1 LEAKLDDR
9 RKRKPEIWRQ
19 NWMTE
24 ENGNLSDKKIKENR
38 EGLKKKKLEDL
49 GISTLAVH
57 AGAEPDPTTGARS
70 VPIYQTAAYVF
81 EDTEHAADLFG
92 LRKEGNIYTR
102 LMNPTTDVFEKRMAA
117 LEGGIGALATASGM
131 AAITTTLLTFTK
143 PGDEIVSGD
152 KLYGGTYE
160 LFNYTFPKFGR
171 KVKFVNSSRPEEFKK
186 AISGKTK
193 ALYVES
199 IGNPGLDVADLEK
212 LAGIAHEAGIP
223 LIVDNTVSPLILRPI
238 DHGVD
243 IVVYSATK
251 FIGGHGTSIGGV
263 IIDSGNFDWSPEKF
277 PEICEPD
284 PGYHGLQYK
293 EAFGKA
299 AFIAKARVQFM
310 RDTGA
315 CISPFNSFLFTLGL
329 ETLPLRMKK
338 HCDNALEIAKFLE
351 KHPKVSWV
359 SYPGLESH
367 SSHELAKKYLKS
379 GSGAIIGFG
388 IKGGISACKN
398 FIENLEVF
406 SHLANIGD
414 AKSLVIHPASTT
426 HEQLS
431 EEEQLACGVT
441 EDFIRLSIGI
451 EDSKDLIFDIEQALS
466 EV

>member
-1 LEAKLDDR
+1 MKDESIDR
-9 RKRKPEIWRQ
+9 IEKESR
-19 NWMTE
+19 
-24 ENGNLSDKKIKENR
+24 GNKENWTKAR
-38 EGLKKKKLEDL
+38 SESL

-57 AGAEPDPTTGARS
+57 AGAKPDPVTGARA
-70 VPIYQTAAYVF
+70 VPIYQTVAYVF
-81 EDTEHAADLFG
+81 KDTEHAADLFG
-92 LRKEGNIYTR
+92 LREEGNIYTR
-102 LMNPTTDVFEKRMAA
+102 IMNPTTDVFEKRIAA
-117 LEGGIGALATASGM
+117 LEGGIGALATSSGM
-131 AAITTTLLTFTK
+131 AAITTALLTFTK

-160 LFNYTFPKFGR
+160 LFNYTFPKLGR
-171 KVKFVNSSRPEEFKK
+171 TVKFVDANKPEDFKA
-186 AISGKTK
+186 AISEKTK

-199 IGNPGLDVADLEK
+199 IGNPGLDIPDFEK
-212 LAGIAHEAGIP
+212 LAEIAHAAGIP
-223 LIVDNTVSPLILRPI
+223 FVVDNTVSPLILRPI
-238 DHGVD
+238 EHGAD
-243 IVVYSATK
+243 IVVLSATK
-251 FIGGHGTSIGGV
+251 FVGGHGTSIGGV
-263 IIDSGNFDWSPEKF
+263 IVDSGNFDWSPEKF

-284 PGYHGLQYK
+284 PGYHGLRYK

-299 AFIAKARVQFM
+299 AFIAKARVQLM

-315 CISPFNSFLFTLGL
+315 CISPFNSFLLSLGL

-338 HCDNALEIAKFLE
+338 HCDNALEVAKYLE
-351 KHPKVSWV
+351 NHPKVSWV

-379 GSGAIIGFG
+379 GYGALIGFG
-388 IKGGISACKN
+388 VKGGISACKK
-398 FIENLEVF
+398 FIERLEIF

-431 EEEQLACGVT
+431 KEEQLACGVT

-451 EDSKDLIFDIEQALS
+451 EDEKDLIFDIEQALS

>member
-1 LEAKLDDR
+1 
-9 RKRKPEIWRQ
+9 
-19 NWMTE
+19 MTS
-24 ENGNLSDKKIKENR
+24 ENGNKNEERGLRKRALENP
-38 EGLKKKKLEDL
+38 

-57 AGAEPDPTTGARS
+57 AGAKPDPVTGARS

-81 EDTEHAADLFG
+81 NDTEHAADLFG

-102 LMNPTTDVFEKRMAA
+102 LMNPTTDVFEKRIAA
-117 LEGGIGALATASGM
+117 LDGGIGALATASGM
-131 AAITTTLLTFTK
+131 AAITTALLTFTK

-160 LFNYTFPKFGR
+160 LFNYTFPKLGR
-171 KVKFVNSSRPEEFKK
+171 TVKFVDSGSPEEFKN
-186 AISGKTK
+186 AISGNTK

-199 IGNPGLDVADLEK
+199 IGNPKLDVPDFEK
-212 LAGIAHEAGIP
+212 LAEVAHEAGIP
-223 LIVDNTVSPLILRPI
+223 LIVDNTVAPVILKPI
-238 DHGVD
+238 EHGVD

-251 FIGGHGTSIGGV
+251 YIGGHGTSIGGV
-263 IIDSGNFDWSPEKF
+263 IVDSGNFDWSPEKF
-277 PEICEPD
+277 PEICDPD
-284 PGYHGLQYK
+284 PGYHGLKYR

-338 HCDNALEIAKFLE
+338 HCDNALAVAKFLQD
-351 KHPKVSWV
+351 HPKVSWV

-367 SSHELAKKYLKS
+367 RSHELAKKYLKS
-379 GSGAIIGFG
+379 GYGAIIGFG
-388 IKGGISACKN
+388 IKGGTRESKK
-398 FIENLEVF
+398 FIESLELF

-431 EEEQLACGVT
+431 EEERRACGVT

-451 EDSKDLIFDIEQALS
+451 EDEKDLIFDLEQALA
-466 EV
+466 EI

>member
-1 LEAKLDDR
+1 
-9 RKRKPEIWRQ
+9 
-19 NWMTE
+19 MTE
-24 ENGNLSDKKIKENR
+24 KNKNLSDKETKENR
-38 EGLKKKKLEDL
+38 GILKKKKLEDL

-57 AGAEPDPTTGARS
+57 AGAKPDPATGARS

-81 EDTEHAADLFG
+81 DDTEHAADLFG

-131 AAITTTLLTFTK
+131 AAITTALLTFTK

-186 AISGKTK
+186 AITGKTK

-338 HCDNALEIAKFLE
+338 HCDNALEIAKFLG

>member
-1 LEAKLDDR
+1 M
-9 RKRKPEIWRQ
+9 RKRAL
-19 NWMTE
+19 
-24 ENGNLSDKKIKENR
+24 ENP
-38 EGLKKKKLEDL
+38 

-57 AGAEPDPTTGARS
+57 AGAKPDPATGARS

-81 EDTEHAADLFG
+81 NDTEHAADLFG

-102 LMNPTTDVFEKRMAA
+102 LMNPTTDVFEKRITA
-117 LEGGIGALATASGM
+117 LDGGIGALATASGM
-131 AAITTTLLTFTK
+131 AAITTALLTFTR

-160 LFNYTFPKFGR
+160 LFNYTFPKLGR
-171 KVKFVNSSRPEEFKK
+171 TVKFVDSGSPEEFKN
-186 AISGKTK
+186 AISENTK

-199 IGNPGLDVADLEK
+199 IGNPKLDVPDFEK
-212 LAGIAHEAGIP
+212 LAEIAHEAGIP
-223 LIVDNTVSPLILRPI
+223 LVVDNTVAPVILRPI
-238 DHGVD
+238 EHGVD

-251 FIGGHGTSIGGV
+251 YIGGHGTSIGG
-263 IIDSGNFDWSPEKF
+263 IIVDSGNFDWSPEKF
-277 PEICEPD
+277 PEICDPD
-284 PGYHGLQYK
+284 PGYHGLKYK

-338 HCDNALEIAKFLE
+338 HCDNALAVAKFLQD
-351 KHPKVSWV
+351 HPKVSWV

-367 SSHELAKKYLKS
+367 RSHELAKKYLKS
-379 GSGAIIGFG
+379 GYGAIIGFG
-388 IKGGISACKN
+388 IKGGTRESKK
-398 FIENLEVF
+398 FIESLELF

-431 EEEQLACGVT
+431 EEEKNACGVT

-451 EDSKDLIFDIEQALS
+451 EDEKDLIFDLEQALA

>member
-1 LEAKLDDR
+1 MKD
-9 RKRKPEIWRQ
+9 
-19 NWMTE
+19 
-24 ENGNLSDKKIKENR
+24 ENGNQNEKGSKENKESR
-38 EGLKKKKLEDL
+38 TEKRFGKL
-49 GISTLAVH
+49 GVSTLAVH
-57 AGAEPDPTTGARS
+57 AGAKPDPTTGARS

-81 EDTEHAADLFG
+81 KDTEEAADLFG
-92 LRKEGNIYTR
+92 LRKAGNIYTR
-102 LMNPTTDVFEKRMAA
+102 LMNPTTDVFEKRIAA

-131 AAITTTLLTFTK
+131 AAITTALLTFTK

-160 LFNYTFPKFGR
+160 LFNYTFPKLGR
-171 KVKFVNSSRPEEFKK
+171 TVKFVDSSSPEEFKN
-186 AISGKTK
+186 AISGNTK

-212 LAGIAHEAGIP
+212 LAEIAHEAGIP
-223 LIVDNTVSPLILRPI
+223 LVVDNTVSPLILRPI
-238 DHGVD
+238 EYGVD

-251 FIGGHGTSIGGV
+251 FIGGHGTSVGGV

-284 PGYHGLQYK
+284 PGYHGLKYK

-299 AFIAKARVQFM
+299 AFITKARVQFI

-315 CISPFNSFLFTLGL
+315 CISPFNSFLFILGL

-338 HCDNALEIAKFLE
+338 HCDNALEVAKFLE

-388 IKGGISACKN
+388 IKGGASECKK
-398 FIENLEVF
+398 FIEGLEVF

-431 EEEQLACGVT
+431 KEEQAACGVT

-451 EDSKDLIFDIEQALS
+451 EDEKDLISDIEQALS

>member
-1 LEAKLDDR
+1 MENKNENQNGEKGL
-9 RKRKPEIWRQ
+9 RKR
-19 NWMTE
+19 TL
-24 ENGNLSDKKIKENR
+24 EN
-38 EGLKKKKLEDL
+38 L

-57 AGAEPDPTTGARS
+57 AGAKPDPSTGARS

-81 EDTEHAADLFG
+81 KDTEEAADLFG
-92 LRKEGNIYTR
+92 LRKAGNIYTR
-102 LMNPTTDVFEKRMAA
+102 LMNPTTDVFEKRIAA

-131 AAITTTLLTFTK
+131 AAITTALLTFTK

-160 LFNYTFPKFGR
+160 LFNYTFPKLGR
-171 KVKFVNSSRPEEFKK
+171 TVKFVDSTNPEEFKN
-186 AISGKTK
+186 AISENTK

-212 LAGIAHEAGIP
+212 LAEIAHSAGIP
-223 LIVDNTVSPLILRPI
+223 LVVDNTVSPLILRPI
-238 DHGVD
+238 DHGAD
-243 IVVYSATK
+243 IVVCSATK

-277 PEICEPD
+277 PEICDPD
-284 PGYHGLQYK
+284 PGYHGLKYK

-299 AFIAKARVQFM
+299 AFIGKARVQFM

-315 CISPFNSFLFTLGL
+315 CLSPFNSFLFILGL

-338 HCDNALEIAKFLE
+338 HCDNALAVAKFLQD
-351 KHPKVSWV
+351 HPKVSWV

-367 SSHELAKKYLKS
+367 RSHELAQKYLKS
-379 GSGAIIGFG
+379 GSGAIVGFG
-388 IKGGISACKN
+388 IKGGISACKT
-398 FIENLEVF
+398 FIESLEVF

-431 EEEQLACGVT
+431 KEEQLACGVT

-451 EDSKDLIFDIEQALS
+451 EDEKDLIFDIEQALS

>member
-1 LEAKLDDR
+1 
-9 RKRKPEIWRQ
+9 
-19 NWMTE
+19 MTD
-24 ENGNLSDKKIKENR
+24 ENGNKNEKESKENKESR
-38 EGLKKKKLEDL
+38 KKKRFENL
-49 GISTLAVH
+49 GVSTLAIH
-57 AGAEPDPTTGARS
+57 AGAKPDPATGARS

-81 EDTEHAADLFG
+81 KDTEEAADLFG

-102 LMNPTTDVFEKRMAA
+102 LMNPTTDVFEKRIAA

-131 AAITTTLLTFTK
+131 AAITTALLTFTK

-160 LFNYTFPKFGR
+160 LFNYTFPKLGR
-171 KVKFVNSSRPEEFKK
+171 NVKFVDSRNPEEFKN
-186 AISGKTK
+186 AISGNTK

-212 LAGIAHEAGIP
+212 LAEIAHAAEIP
-223 LIVDNTVSPLILRPI
+223 LVVDNTVSPLILRPI

-263 IIDSGNFDWSPEKF
+263 IIDSGNFDWNPEKF

-284 PGYHGLQYK
+284 PGYHGLKYK

-299 AFIAKARVQFM
+299 AFITKARVQFI

-338 HCDNALEIAKFLE
+338 HCDNALEVAKFLE

-367 SSHELAKKYLKS
+367 SSYELAKKYLKS
-379 GSGAIIGFG
+379 GNGAIIGFG
-388 IKGGISACKN
+388 IKGGTAECRK
-398 FIENLEVF
+398 FIESLEVF

-426 HEQLS
+426 HEQLAK
-431 EEEQLACGVT
+431 EEQLACGVS

-451 EDSKDLIFDIEQALS
+451 EDEKDLIFDIEQALS

>member
-1 LEAKLDDR
+1 
-9 RKRKPEIWRQ
+9 
-19 NWMTE
+19 MTD
-24 ENGNLSDKKIKENR
+24 ENRNRNEKEGKENR
-38 EGLKKKKLEDL
+38 ESQTTANQGKKKVESL
-49 GISTLAVH
+49 GVSTLAVH
-57 AGAEPDPTTGARS
+57 AGAKPDPVTGARS

-81 EDTEHAADLFG
+81 KDADEAADLFG

-102 LMNPTTDVFEKRMAA
+102 LMNPTTDVFEKRIAA
-117 LEGGIGALATASGM
+117 LEGGIGALAVASGM
-131 AAITTTLLTFTK
+131 AAITTALLTFTK

-160 LFNYTFPKFGR
+160 LFNYTFPRLGR
-171 KVKFVNSSRPEEFKK
+171 TVKFVDVDKPEEFKN
-186 AISGKTK
+186 AISEKTK
-193 ALYVES
+193 AFYVES
-199 IGNPGLDVADLEK
+199 IGNPGLNIPDLEK
-212 LAGIAHEAGIP
+212 LAEIAHAAGIP
-223 LIVDNTVSPLILRPI
+223 LVLDNTVSPLILRPI
-238 DHGVD
+238 EHGVD

-263 IIDSGNFDWSPEKF
+263 IVDSGNFDWDPDKF

-284 PGYHGLQYK
+284 PGYHGLKYK

-299 AFIAKARVQFM
+299 AFIAKARVQFI

-338 HCDNALEIAKFLE
+338 HCDNALEIARFLE
-351 KHPKVSWV
+351 NHPKVSWV

-367 SSHELAKKYLKS
+367 CSYELAKKYLKS
-379 GSGAIIGFG
+379 GYGALIGFG
-388 IKGGISACKN
+388 IKGGERECKK
-398 FIENLEVF
+398 FIEGLEIF

-431 EEEQLACGVT
+431 KEEQADCGVT

-451 EDSKDLIFDIEQALS
+451 EDAKDLISDIEQALS

>member
-1 LEAKLDDR
+1 
-9 RKRKPEIWRQ
+9 
-19 NWMTE
+19 MTN
-24 ENGNLSDKKIKENR
+24 ENGNKNKEK
-38 EGLKKKKLEDL
+38 GLRKRALENP

-57 AGAEPDPTTGARS
+57 AGAKPDPATGARS

-81 EDTEHAADLFG
+81 NDTEHAADLFG

-102 LMNPTTDVFEKRMAA
+102 LMNPTTDVFEKRIAA
-117 LEGGIGALATASGM
+117 LDGGIGALATASGM
-131 AAITTTLLTFTK
+131 AAITTALLTFTR

-160 LFNYTFPKFGR
+160 LFNYTFPKLGR
-171 KVKFVNSSRPEEFKK
+171 TVKFVDSGSPEEFKN
-186 AISGKTK
+186 AISENTK

-199 IGNPGLDVADLEK
+199 IGNPKLDVPDFEK
-212 LAGIAHEAGIP
+212 LAEIAHEAGIP
-223 LIVDNTVSPLILRPI
+223 LIVDNTVAPVILKPI
-238 DHGVD
+238 EHGVD

-251 FIGGHGTSIGGV
+251 YIGGHGTSIGGV
-263 IIDSGNFDWSPEKF
+263 IVDSGNFDWSPEKF
-277 PEICEPD
+277 PEICDPD
-284 PGYHGLQYK
+284 PGYHGLKYK

-338 HCDNALEIAKFLE
+338 HCDNALAVAKFLQD
-351 KHPKVSWV
+351 HPKVSWV
-359 SYPGLESH
+359 SYPGLDSH
-367 SSHELAKKYLKS
+367 RSHELAKKYLKS
-379 GSGAIIGFG
+379 GYGAIIGFG
-388 IKGGISACKN
+388 IKGGTRESKK
-398 FIENLEVF
+398 FIESLELF

-431 EEEQLACGVT
+431 EEEQNACGVT

-451 EDSKDLIFDIEQALS
+451 EDEKDLIFDLEQALA

>member
-1 LEAKLDDR
+1 MKD
-9 RKRKPEIWRQ
+9 
-19 NWMTE
+19 
-24 ENGNLSDKKIKENR
+24 ENGNQNEKGSKENKESR
-38 EGLKKKKLEDL
+38 TEKRFGKL
-49 GISTLAVH
+49 GVSTLAVH
-57 AGAEPDPTTGARS
+57 AGAKPDPTTGARS

-81 EDTEHAADLFG
+81 KDTEEAADLFG
-92 LRKEGNIYTR
+92 LRKAGNIYTR
-102 LMNPTTDVFEKRMAA
+102 LMNPTTDVFEKRIAA

-131 AAITTTLLTFTK
+131 AAITTALLTFTK

-160 LFNYTFPKFGR
+160 LFNYTFPKLGR
-171 KVKFVNSSRPEEFKK
+171 IVKFVDSSSPEEFKN
-186 AISGKTK
+186 AISGNTK

-212 LAGIAHEAGIP
+212 LAEIAHEAGIP
-223 LIVDNTVSPLILRPI
+223 LVVDNTVSPLILRPI
-238 DHGVD
+238 EYGVD

-251 FIGGHGTSIGGV
+251 FIGGHGTSVGGV

-284 PGYHGLQYK
+284 PGYHGLKYK

-299 AFIAKARVQFM
+299 AFITKARVQFI

-315 CISPFNSFLFTLGL
+315 CISPFNSFLFILGL

-338 HCDNALEIAKFLE
+338 HCDNALEVAKFLE

-388 IKGGISACKN
+388 IKGGASECKK
-398 FIENLEVF
+398 FIEGLEVF

-431 EEEQLACGVT
+431 KEEQAACGVT

-451 EDSKDLIFDIEQALS
+451 EDEKDLISDIEQALS

>member
-1 LEAKLDDR
+1 MGEGIANFSEKGR
-9 RKRKPEIWRQ
+9 IEQKNEKSEKNKGIQ
-19 NWMTE
+19 TKTGY
-24 ENGNLSDKKIKENR
+24 EN
-38 EGLKKKKLEDL
+38 L

-57 AGAEPDPTTGARS
+57 AGTKPDPVTGART

-81 EDTEHAADLFG
+81 KDTDEAADLFG

-102 LMNPTTDVFEKRMAA
+102 LMNPTTDVFEKRMAV
-117 LEGGIGALATASGM
+117 LEGGIGALATSSGM
-131 AAITTTLLTFTK
+131 AAITTALLTFTR

-160 LFNYTFPKFGR
+160 LFNYTFPKLGR
-171 KVKFVNSSRPEEFKK
+171 NVKFVNSNSPEEFKN
-186 AISGKTK
+186 AISEKTR

-199 IGNPGLDVADLEK
+199 IGNPGLDVPDFEK
-212 LAGIAHEAGIP
+212 LAWIAHEAEIP

-238 DHGVD
+238 QYGAD
-243 IVVYSATK
+243 IVVCSATK

-263 IIDSGNFDWSPEKF
+263 IIDSGNFDWKPEKF

-284 PGYHGLQYK
+284 PGYHGLKYK

-315 CISPFNSFLFTLGL
+315 CVSPFNSFLFTLGL

-351 KHPKVSWV
+351 RHPKVSWV

-367 SSHELAKKYLKS
+367 NSHEFAKKYLKS
-379 GSGAIIGFG
+379 GYGAIIGFG
-388 IKGGISACKN
+388 IKGGIVESKK
-398 FIENLEVF
+398 FIENLKIF

-431 EEEQLACGVT
+431 KEEQIACGVT

-451 EDSKDLIFDIEQALS
+451 EDEKDLIFDLEHSLS
-466 EV
+466 GV

>member
-1 LEAKLDDR
+1 MENQNENQTGEKGL
-9 RKRKPEIWRQ
+9 RKR
-19 NWMTE
+19 TL
-24 ENGNLSDKKIKENR
+24 ENP
-38 EGLKKKKLEDL
+38 

-57 AGAEPDPTTGARS
+57 AGANPDPATGARS

-81 EDTEHAADLFG
+81 NDTEHAADLFG

-102 LMNPTTDVFEKRMAA
+102 LMNPTTDVFEKRITA
-117 LEGGIGALATASGM
+117 LEGGIGALATSSGM
-131 AAITTTLLTFTK
+131 AAITTALLTFTG

-152 KLYGGTYE
+152 KIYGGTYE
-160 LFNYTFPKFGR
+160 LFNYTFPKLGR
-171 KVKFVNSSRPEEFKK
+171 TVKFVDSGSPEEFKN

-199 IGNPGLDVADLEK
+199 IGNPKLDVPDFEK
-212 LAGIAHEAGIP
+212 LAEIAHETGIP
-223 LIVDNTVSPLILRPI
+223 LVVDNTVAPIILRPI
-238 DHGVD
+238 EHGAD
-243 IVVYSATK
+243 IVVHSATK
-251 FIGGHGTSIGGV
+251 YIGGHGTSIGGV

-277 PEICEPD
+277 PEICDPD
-284 PGYHGLQYK
+284 PGYHGLKYN

-315 CISPFNSFLFTLGL
+315 CLSPFNSFLFTLGL

-338 HCDNALEIAKFLE
+338 HCDNAFAVARFLQA
-351 KHPKVSWV
+351 HPKVSWV

-367 SSHELAKKYLKS
+367 RSHEIAKKYLKS
-379 GSGAIIGFG
+379 GYGAIIGFG
-388 IKGGISACKN
+388 IKGGTEEAKR
-398 FIENLEVF
+398 FIESLELF

-431 EEEQLACGVT
+431 EEERKACGVT

-451 EDSKDLIFDIEQALS
+451 EDEKDLIFDIEQALS
-466 EV
+466 EA

>member
-1 LEAKLDDR
+1 MTKE
-9 RKRKPEIWRQ
+9 KRNQ
-19 NWMTE
+19 NE
-24 ENGNLSDKKIKENR
+24 EKCKE
-38 EGLKKKKLEDL
+38 KKKCSTKKVKSL
-49 GISTLAVH
+49 GASTLAVH
-57 AGAEPDPTTGARS
+57 AGAKPDPTTGARS

-81 EDTEHAADLFG
+81 KDADEAADLFG

-117 LEGGIGALATASGM
+117 LEGGIGALAVASGM
-131 AAITTTLLTFTK
+131 AAITTSLLTFTR

-160 LFNYTFPKFGR
+160 LFNYTFPKLGR
-171 KVKFVNSSRPEEFKK
+171 NVKFVDTCNPEEFKN
-186 AISGKTK
+186 AISEKTK
-193 ALYVES
+193 AVYVES
-199 IGNPGLDVADLEK
+199 IGNPGLDIPDFEK
-212 LAGIAHEAGIP
+212 LAEIAHAEGIP
-223 LIVDNTVSPLILRPI
+223 LIVDNTVSPLILKPI
-238 DHGVD
+238 EHGVD

-263 IIDSGNFDWSPEKF
+263 IVDSGNFDWDPEKF

-284 PGYHGLQYK
+284 PGYHGMKYK
-293 EAFGKA
+293 EAFGKT
-299 AFIAKARVQFM
+299 AFIAKARVQFV

-338 HCDNALEIAKFLE
+338 HCDNALEVAKFLE
-351 KHPKVSWV
+351 NHPKVSWV
-359 SYPGLESH
+359 SYPGLKSH
-367 SSHELAKKYLKS
+367 GSHKLAKKYLKS
-379 GSGAIIGFG
+379 GYGALIGFG
-388 IKGGISACKN
+388 IKGGEKECKK
-398 FIENLEVF
+398 FIEGLEIF

-431 EEEQLACGVT
+431 KEEKVACGVT

-451 EDSKDLIFDIEQALS
+451 EDENDLIADIEQALS

>member
-1 LEAKLDDR
+1 
-9 RKRKPEIWRQ
+9 
-19 NWMTE
+19 MTD
-24 ENGNLSDKKIKENR
+24 ENGNRNEKESKENKESLTEKR
-38 EGLKKKKLEDL
+38 LEKL
-49 GISTLAVH
+49 GASTLAVH
-57 AGAEPDPTTGARS
+57 AGAKADPTTGSRA
-70 VPIYQTAAYVF
+70 VPLYQTAAYVF
-81 EDTEHAADLFG
+81 KDTEEAADLFG
-92 LRKEGNIYTR
+92 LRKAGNIYTR
-102 LMNPTTDVFEKRMAA
+102 LMNPTTDVFEKRIAA
-117 LEGGIGALATASGM
+117 LDGGVGALATASGM
-131 AAITTTLLTFTK
+131 AAITTALLTFTK

-160 LFNYTFPKFGR
+160 LFNYTFPKLGR
-171 KVKFVNSSRPEEFKK
+171 TVKFVDSSSPEQFKN
-186 AISGKTK
+186 AISENTK

-199 IGNPGLDVADLEK
+199 IGNPGLDVPDFEK
-212 LAGIAHEAGIP
+212 LAEIAHAAGIP
-223 LIVDNTVSPLILRPI
+223 LVVDNTVSPVILRPI

-251 FIGGHGTSIGGV
+251 FIGGNGTSIGGV
-263 IIDSGNFDWSPEKF
+263 IVDSGNFCWSPEKF

-284 PGYHGLQYK
+284 PGYHGLKYK

-299 AFIAKARVQFM
+299 AFIAKARVQFI

-315 CISPFNSFLFTLGL
+315 CISPFNSFLFILGL

-338 HCDNALEIAKFLE
+338 HCDNALAIAKFLE

-367 SSHELAKKYLKS
+367 GSHELGKKYLKS
-379 GSGAIIGFG
+379 GSGALIGFG
-388 IKGGISACKN
+388 IKGGARECKK
-398 FIENLEVF
+398 FIEGLEIF

-431 EEEQLACGVT
+431 EEEQAACGVT

-451 EDSKDLIFDIEQALS
+451 EDEKDLIFDIEQALS
-466 EV
+466 GV

>member
-1 LEAKLDDR
+1 MGNEK
-9 RKRKPEIWRQ
+9 ENQ
-19 NWMTE
+19 TE
-24 ENGNLSDKKIKENR
+24 EKESKR
-38 EGLKKKKLEDL
+38 RALENP

-57 AGAEPDPTTGARS
+57 AGAKPDPTTGARS

-81 EDTEHAADLFG
+81 NDTEHAADLFG
-92 LRKEGNIYTR
+92 LRAEGNIYTR
-102 LMNPTTDVFEKRMAA
+102 LMNPTTDVFEKRIAA
-117 LEGGIGALATASGM
+117 LEGGIGALATSSGM
-131 AAITTTLLTFTK
+131 AAITTALLTFTG

-152 KLYGGTYE
+152 KIYGGTYE
-160 LFNYTFPKFGR
+160 LFNYTFPKLGR
-171 KVKFVNSSRPEEFKK
+171 TVKFVDSSSPEEFEK
-186 AISGKTK
+186 AISEKTK

-199 IGNPGLDVADLEK
+199 IGNPKLDVPDFEK
-212 LAGIAHEAGIP
+212 LAEIAHAAGIP
-223 LIVDNTVSPLILRPI
+223 LVVDNTVAPVILRPI
-238 DHGVD
+238 EHGAD
-243 IVVYSATK
+243 IVVHSATK
-251 FIGGHGTSIGGV
+251 YIGGHGTSIGGV
-263 IIDSGNFDWSPEKF
+263 IVDSGNFDWSPEKF
-277 PEICEPD
+277 PEICDPD
-284 PGYHGLQYK
+284 PGYHGLKYK

-338 HCDNALEIAKFLE
+338 HCDNALAVARFLQN
-351 KHPKVSWV
+351 HPKVAWV

-367 SSHELAKKYLKS
+367 RSHELAKKYLES
-379 GSGAIIGFG
+379 DYGAIIGFG
-388 IKGGISACKN
+388 IKGGTKEAKK
-398 FIENLEVF
+398 FIESLELF

-431 EEEQLACGVT
+431 EEERKACGVT

-451 EDSKDLIFDIEQALS
+451 EDEKDLIFDIEQALS

>member
-1 LEAKLDDR
+1 
-9 RKRKPEIWRQ
+9 
-19 NWMTE
+19 MTS
-24 ENGNLSDKKIKENR
+24 ENGNKNQERGLGKRTPENP
-38 EGLKKKKLEDL
+38 

-57 AGAEPDPTTGARS
+57 AGAKPDPATGARS

-81 EDTEHAADLFG
+81 NDTEHAADLFG

-102 LMNPTTDVFEKRMAA
+102 LMNPTTDVFEKRIAA
-117 LEGGIGALATASGM
+117 LDGGIGALATASGM
-131 AAITTTLLTFTK
+131 AAITTALLTFTK

-160 LFNYTFPKFGR
+160 LFNYTFPKLGR
-171 KVKFVNSSRPEEFKK
+171 TVKFVDSGSPEEFKN
-186 AISGKTK
+186 AISGNTK

-199 IGNPGLDVADLEK
+199 IGNPKLDVPDFEK
-212 LAGIAHEAGIP
+212 LAEIAHEAGIP
-223 LIVDNTVSPLILRPI
+223 LIVDNTVAPVILRPI
-238 DHGVD
+238 EHGVD

-251 FIGGHGTSIGGV
+251 YIGGHGTSIGGV
-263 IIDSGNFDWSPEKF
+263 IVDSGNFDWSPEKF
-277 PEICEPD
+277 PEICDPD
-284 PGYHGLQYK
+284 PGYHGLKYK

-315 CISPFNSFLFTLGL
+315 CISPFNSFLFILGL

-338 HCDNALEIAKFLE
+338 HCDNALAVAKFLQD
-351 KHPKVSWV
+351 HPKVSWV

-367 SSHELAKKYLKS
+367 RSHELAKKYLKS
-379 GSGAIIGFG
+379 GYGAIIGFG
-388 IKGGISACKN
+388 IRGGTRESRK
-398 FIENLEVF
+398 FIESLELF

-431 EEEQLACGVT
+431 EEERKACGVT

-451 EDSKDLIFDIEQALS
+451 EDEKDLIFDLEQALA

>member
-1 LEAKLDDR
+1 MKD
-9 RKRKPEIWRQ
+9 
-19 NWMTE
+19 
-24 ENGNLSDKKIKENR
+24 ENGNQNEKGSKENKESR
-38 EGLKKKKLEDL
+38 TEKRFGKL
-49 GISTLAVH
+49 GVSTLAVH
-57 AGAEPDPTTGARS
+57 AGAKPDPTTGARS

-81 EDTEHAADLFG
+81 KDAEEAADLFG
-92 LRKEGNIYTR
+92 LRKAGNIYTR
-102 LMNPTTDVFEKRMAA
+102 LMNPTTDVFEKRIAA

-131 AAITTTLLTFTK
+131 AAITTALLTFTK

-160 LFNYTFPKFGR
+160 LFNYTFPKLGR
-171 KVKFVNSSRPEEFKK
+171 TVKFVNSSSPEEFKN
-186 AISGKTK
+186 AISGNTK

-212 LAGIAHEAGIP
+212 LAEIAHEAGIP
-223 LIVDNTVSPLILRPI
+223 LVVDNTVSPLILRPI
-238 DHGVD
+238 EYGVD

-251 FIGGHGTSIGGV
+251 FIGGHGTSVGGV
-263 IIDSGNFDWSPEKF
+263 IIDSGNFDWNPEKF

-284 PGYHGLQYK
+284 PGYHGLKYK

-299 AFIAKARVQFM
+299 AFITKARVQFI

-315 CISPFNSFLFTLGL
+315 CISPFNSFLFILGL

-338 HCDNALEIAKFLE
+338 HCDNALEVAKFLE
-351 KHPKVSWV
+351 KHQKVSWV

-388 IKGGISACKN
+388 IKGGASECKK
-398 FIENLEVF
+398 FIEGLEVF

-414 AKSLVIHPASTT
+414 TKSLVIHPASTT

-431 EEEQLACGVT
+431 KEEQAACGVT

-451 EDSKDLIFDIEQALS
+451 EDEKDLISDIEQALS

>member
-1 LEAKLDDR
+1 
-9 RKRKPEIWRQ
+9 
-19 NWMTE
+19 MTDK
-24 ENGNLSDKKIKENR
+24 NKNLSDKETKENR
-38 EGLKKKKLEDL
+38 GILKKKKLEDL

-57 AGAEPDPTTGARS
+57 AGAKPDPVTGARS

-81 EDTEHAADLFG
+81 DDTEHAADLFG

-131 AAITTTLLTFTK
+131 AAITTALLTFTK

-223 LIVDNTVSPLILRPI
+223 LIVDNTVSPLILRPM

-293 EAFGKA
+293 ETFGKA

-367 SSHELAKKYLKS
+367 SIHELAKKYLKS

>member
-1 LEAKLDDR
+1 MKD
-9 RKRKPEIWRQ
+9 
-19 NWMTE
+19 
-24 ENGNLSDKKIKENR
+24 ENGNQNEKGSKKNTGSKES
-38 EGLKKKKLEDL
+38 LKKNRFGKL
-49 GISTLAVH
+49 GVSTLAVH
-57 AGAEPDPTTGARS
+57 AGAKPDPTTGARS

-81 EDTEHAADLFG
+81 KDAEEAADLFG
-92 LRKEGNIYTR
+92 LRKAGNIYTR
-102 LMNPTTDVFEKRMAA
+102 LMNPTTDVFEKRIAA

-131 AAITTTLLTFTK
+131 AAITTALLTFTK

-160 LFNYTFPKFGR
+160 LFNYTFPKLGR
-171 KVKFVNSSRPEEFKK
+171 TVKFVDSSSPEEFKN
-186 AISGKTK
+186 AISENTK

-212 LAGIAHEAGIP
+212 LAEIAHEAGIP
-223 LIVDNTVSPLILRPI
+223 LVVDNTVSPLILRPI
-238 DHGVD
+238 EYGAD

-251 FIGGHGTSIGGV
+251 FIGGHGTSVGGV

-284 PGYHGLQYK
+284 PGYHGLKYK
-293 EAFGKA
+293 EVFGKT
-299 AFIAKARVQFM
+299 AFITKARVQFI

-315 CISPFNSFLFTLGL
+315 CISPFNSFLFILGL

-338 HCDNALEIAKFLE
+338 HCDNALEVAKFLE

-388 IKGGISACKN
+388 IKGGASECKK
-398 FIENLEVF
+398 FIEGLEVF

-414 AKSLVIHPASTT
+414 TKSLVIHPASTT

-431 EEEQLACGVT
+431 KEEQAACGVT

-451 EDSKDLIFDIEQALS
+451 EDEKDLISDIEQALS

>member
-1 LEAKLDDR
+1 
-9 RKRKPEIWRQ
+9 
-19 NWMTE
+19 MTG
-24 ENGNLSDKKIKENR
+24 ENGNRNEKESKENKESR
-38 EGLKKKKLEDL
+38 TEKRFEKL

-57 AGAEPDPTTGARS
+57 AGAKPDPTTGARS

-81 EDTEHAADLFG
+81 KDTEEAADLFG
-92 LRKEGNIYTR
+92 LRKAGNIYTR
-102 LMNPTTDVFEKRMAA
+102 LMNPTTDVFEKRIAA
-117 LEGGIGALATASGM
+117 LDGGIGALATASGM
-131 AAITTTLLTFTK
+131 AAITTALLTFTK

-160 LFNYTFPKFGR
+160 LFNYTFPKLGR
-171 KVKFVNSSRPEEFKK
+171 TVKFVDSSSPEEFKN
-186 AISGKTK
+186 AISGNTK

-199 IGNPGLDVADLEK
+199 IGNPGLDVADLGK
-212 LAGIAHEAGIP
+212 LAEIAHEAGIP
-223 LIVDNTVSPLILRPI
+223 LVVDNTVSPLILRPI
-238 DHGVD
+238 EHGVD

-251 FIGGHGTSIGGV
+251 FIGGHGTSVGGV
-263 IIDSGNFDWSPEKF
+263 IVDSGNFDWSPEKF

-284 PGYHGLQYK
+284 PGYHGLKYK

-299 AFIAKARVQFM
+299 AFIAKARVQFI

-315 CISPFNSFLFTLGL
+315 CVSPFNSFLFILGL

-338 HCDNALEIAKFLE
+338 HCDNALEVAKFLE

-388 IKGGISACKN
+388 IKGGTSECKK
-398 FIENLEVF
+398 FIEGLEVF

-431 EEEQLACGVT
+431 KEEQAACGVT

-451 EDSKDLIFDIEQALS
+451 EDDKDLIFDIEQALS

>member
-1 LEAKLDDR
+1 
-9 RKRKPEIWRQ
+9 
-19 NWMTE
+19 MTN
-24 ENGNLSDKKIKENR
+24 ENGNKEKGNK
-38 EGLKKKKLEDL
+38 EKGLRKRALENP

-57 AGAEPDPTTGARS
+57 AGAKPDPATGARS

-81 EDTEHAADLFG
+81 NDTEHAADLFG

-102 LMNPTTDVFEKRMAA
+102 LMNPTTDVFEKRITA
-117 LEGGIGALATASGM
+117 LDGGIGALATASGM
-131 AAITTTLLTFTK
+131 AAITTALLTFTR

-160 LFNYTFPKFGR
+160 LFNYTFPKLGR
-171 KVKFVNSSRPEEFKK
+171 TVKFVDSGSPEEFKN
-186 AISGKTK
+186 AISENTK

-199 IGNPGLDVADLEK
+199 IGNPKLDVPDFEK
-212 LAGIAHEAGIP
+212 LAEIAHEAGIP
-223 LIVDNTVSPLILRPI
+223 LVVDNTVAPVILRPI
-238 DHGVD
+238 EHGVD

-251 FIGGHGTSIGGV
+251 YIGGHGTSIGG
-263 IIDSGNFDWSPEKF
+263 IIVDSGNFDWSPEKF
-277 PEICEPD
+277 PEICDPD
-284 PGYHGLQYK
+284 PGYHGLKYK

-338 HCDNALEIAKFLE
+338 HCDNALAVAKFLQD
-351 KHPKVSWV
+351 HPKVSWV

-367 SSHELAKKYLKS
+367 RSHELAKKYLKS
-379 GSGAIIGFG
+379 GYGAIIGFG
-388 IKGGISACKN
+388 IKGGTRESKK
-398 FIENLEVF
+398 FIESLELF

-431 EEEQLACGVT
+431 EEEKNACGVT

-451 EDSKDLIFDIEQALS
+451 EDEKDLIFDLEQALA

>member
-1 LEAKLDDR
+1 
-9 RKRKPEIWRQ
+9 
-19 NWMTE
+19 MTD
-24 ENGNLSDKKIKENR
+24 ENTNRNEKESKGNK
-38 EGLKKKKLEDL
+38 EGLAKKRSEGL
-49 GISTLAVH
+49 GVSTLAVH
-57 AGAEPDPTTGARS
+57 AGAKPDPATGARS

-81 EDTEHAADLFG
+81 NDTEHAADLFG

-102 LMNPTTDVFEKRMAA
+102 LMNPTTDVFEKRIAA
-117 LEGGIGALATASGM
+117 LEGGIGALATSSGM
-131 AAITTTLLTFTK
+131 AAITTALLTFTK

-160 LFNYTFPKFGR
+160 LFNYTFPKLGR
-171 KVKFVNSSRPEEFKK
+171 TVKFVDSGKPEEFKA
-186 AISGKTK
+186 AISAKTK

-199 IGNPGLDVADLEK
+199 IGNPGLDIPDFEK
-212 LAGIAHEAGIP
+212 LAEIAHAAGIP
-223 LIVDNTVSPLILRPI
+223 LVVDNTVSPLILKPI
-238 DHGVD
+238 EHGVD
-243 IVVYSATK
+243 IVVLSATK

-263 IIDSGNFDWSPEKF
+263 IVDSGNFDWHPEKF

-284 PGYHGLQYK
+284 PGYHGLKYK

-315 CISPFNSFLFTLGL
+315 CISPFNSFLLSLGL

-338 HCDNALEIAKFLE
+338 HCDNALEVAKFLE
-351 KHPKVSWV
+351 QHPKVSWV

-367 SSHELAKKYLKS
+367 GSHELAKKYLKS
-379 GSGAIIGFG
+379 GSGALIGFG
-388 IKGGISACKN
+388 IKGGASACKK
-398 FIENLEVF
+398 FIEGLEIF

-431 EEEQLACGVT
+431 KEEQLACGVT

-451 EDSKDLIFDIEQALS
+451 EDETDLISDIEQALS
-466 EV
+466 GV

>member
-1 LEAKLDDR
+1 
-9 RKRKPEIWRQ
+9 
-19 NWMTE
+19 MTDKNRNPNE
-24 ENGNLSDKKIKENR
+24 EESKGSKKSR
-38 EGLKKKKLEDL
+38 TKKKSDGL
-49 GISTLAVH
+49 GVSTLAVH
-57 AGAEPDPTTGARS
+57 AGAKPDPATGARS
-70 VPIYQTAAYVF
+70 IPIYQTAAYVF
-81 EDTEHAADLFG
+81 DDTGHAADLFG

-102 LMNPTTDVFEKRMAA
+102 LMNPTTDVFEKRVAA
-117 LEGGIGALATASGM
+117 LEGGIGALATSSGM
-131 AAITTTLLTFTK
+131 AAITTALLTFTK

-160 LFNYTFPKFGR
+160 LFNYTFPKLGR
-171 KVKFVNSSRPEEFKK
+171 TVKFVDAGKPEEFEN

-199 IGNPGLDVADLEK
+199 IGNPGLDIPDFEK
-212 LAGIAHEAGIP
+212 LAEIAHTAGIP
-223 LIVDNTVSPLILRPI
+223 LVVDNTVSPLILRPI
-238 DHGVD
+238 EHGAD
-243 IVVYSATK
+243 IVVLSATK

-263 IIDSGNFDWSPEKF
+263 IVDSGNFDWSPEKF

-284 PGYHGLQYK
+284 PGYHGLKYK

-299 AFIAKARVQFM
+299 AFIAKARLQFM

-315 CISPFNSFLFTLGL
+315 CISPFNSFLLSLGL

-338 HCDNALEIAKFLE
+338 HCDNALEIAKYLE

-367 SSHELAKKYLKS
+367 GSHELAKRYLKS
-379 GSGAIIGFG
+379 GSGALIGFG
-388 IKGGISACKN
+388 IKGGVRECKK
-398 FIENLEVF
+398 FIEELEIF

-431 EEEQLACGVT
+431 KEEQLACGVT

-451 EDSKDLIFDIEQALS
+451 EDAKDLIFDIDQALS
-466 EV
+466 GA

>member
-1 LEAKLDDR
+1 
-9 RKRKPEIWRQ
+9 
-19 NWMTE
+19 MTN
-24 ENGNLSDKKIKENR
+24 ENGNKEKGLR
-38 EGLKKKKLEDL
+38 EKALENP

-57 AGAEPDPTTGARS
+57 AGAKPDPATGARS

-81 EDTEHAADLFG
+81 NDTEHAADLFG

-102 LMNPTTDVFEKRMAA
+102 LMNPTTDVFEKRITA
-117 LEGGIGALATASGM
+117 LDGGIGALATASGM
-131 AAITTTLLTFTK
+131 AAITTALLTFTR

-160 LFNYTFPKFGR
+160 LFNYTFPKLGR
-171 KVKFVNSSRPEEFKK
+171 TVKFVDSGSPEEFKN
-186 AISGKTK
+186 AISGNTK

-199 IGNPGLDVADLEK
+199 IGNPKLDVPDFEK
-212 LAGIAHEAGIP
+212 LAEIAHEAGIP
-223 LIVDNTVSPLILRPI
+223 LVVDNTVAPVILRPI
-238 DHGVD
+238 EHGVD

-251 FIGGHGTSIGGV
+251 YIGGHGTSIGGV
-263 IIDSGNFDWSPEKF
+263 IVDSGNFDWSPEKF
-277 PEICEPD
+277 PEICDPD
-284 PGYHGLQYK
+284 PGYHGLKYK

-338 HCDNALEIAKFLE
+338 HCDNALAVAKFLQD
-351 KHPKVSWV
+351 HQKVSWV

-367 SSHELAKKYLKS
+367 RSHELAKKYLKS
-379 GSGAIIGFG
+379 GYGAIIGFG
-388 IKGGISACKN
+388 IKGETRESKK
-398 FIENLEVF
+398 FIESLELF

-431 EEEQLACGVT
+431 EEEKNACGVT

-451 EDSKDLIFDIEQALS
+451 EDEKDLIFDLEQALA

>member
-1 LEAKLDDR
+1 
-9 RKRKPEIWRQ
+9 
-19 NWMTE
+19 MTD
-24 ENGNLSDKKIKENR
+24 ENGNRNEKESKENKESR
-38 EGLKKKKLEDL
+38 TEKRFEKL

-57 AGAEPDPTTGARS
+57 AGAKPDPTTGARS

-81 EDTEHAADLFG
+81 KDTEEAADLFG
-92 LRKEGNIYTR
+92 LRKAGNIYTR
-102 LMNPTTDVFEKRMAA
+102 LMNPTTDVFEKRIAA
-117 LEGGIGALATASGM
+117 LDGGIGALATASGM
-131 AAITTTLLTFTK
+131 AAITTALLTFTK

-160 LFNYTFPKFGR
+160 LFNYTFPKLGR
-171 KVKFVNSSRPEEFKK
+171 TVKFVDSSSPEEFKN
-186 AISGKTK
+186 AISGNTK

-199 IGNPGLDVADLEK
+199 IGNPGLDVADLGK
-212 LAGIAHEAGIP
+212 LAEIAHEAGIP
-223 LIVDNTVSPLILRPI
+223 LVVDNTVSPLILRPI
-238 DHGVD
+238 EHGVD

-251 FIGGHGTSIGGV
+251 FIGGHGTSVGGV
-263 IIDSGNFDWSPEKF
+263 IVDSGNFDWSPEKF

-284 PGYHGLQYK
+284 PGYHGLKYK

-299 AFIAKARVQFM
+299 AFIAKARVQFI

-315 CISPFNSFLFTLGL
+315 CVSPFNSFLFILGL

-338 HCDNALEIAKFLE
+338 HCDNALEVAKFLE

-388 IKGGISACKN
+388 IKGGTSECKK
-398 FIENLEVF
+398 FIEGLEVF

-431 EEEQLACGVT
+431 KEEQAACGVT

-451 EDSKDLIFDIEQALS
+451 EDDKDLIFDIEQALS

>member
-1 LEAKLDDR
+1 
-9 RKRKPEIWRQ
+9 
-19 NWMTE
+19 MTD
-24 ENGNLSDKKIKENR
+24 ENGKRNEKECKENKENR
-38 EGLKKKKLEDL
+38 TKKGFSNL

-57 AGAEPDPTTGARS
+57 AGAKPDPATGARS

-81 EDTEHAADLFG
+81 KDAEEAADLFG

-102 LMNPTTDVFEKRMAA
+102 LMNPTTDVFEKRIAA

-131 AAITTTLLTFTK
+131 AAITTALLTFTK

-160 LFNYTFPKFGR
+160 LFNYTFPKLGR
-171 KVKFVNSSRPEEFKK
+171 TVKFVDSSSPEQFKN
-186 AISGKTK
+186 AISGNTK

-199 IGNPGLDVADLEK
+199 IGNPGLDVPDFEK
-212 LAGIAHEAGIP
+212 LAEIAHEAGIP

-263 IIDSGNFDWSPEKF
+263 IVDSGNFDWSPEKF

-284 PGYHGLQYK
+284 PGYHGLKYK

-299 AFIAKARVQFM
+299 AFIAKARVQFI

-315 CISPFNSFLFTLGL
+315 CISPFNSFLFILGL

-338 HCDNALEIAKFLE
+338 HCDNALEVAKFLE

-388 IKGGISACKN
+388 IKGGISECRK
-398 FIENLEVF
+398 FIENLQVF

-431 EEEQLACGVT
+431 KEEQAACGVT

-451 EDSKDLIFDIEQALS
+451 EDENDLIFDIEQALS

>member
-1 LEAKLDDR
+1 MKD
-9 RKRKPEIWRQ
+9 
-19 NWMTE
+19 
-24 ENGNLSDKKIKENR
+24 ENGNQNEKGSKENKESR
-38 EGLKKKKLEDL
+38 TEKRFGKL

-57 AGAEPDPTTGARS
+57 AGAKPDPTTGARS

-81 EDTEHAADLFG
+81 KDTEEAADLFG
-92 LRKEGNIYTR
+92 LRKAGNIYTR
-102 LMNPTTDVFEKRMAA
+102 LMNPTTDVFEKRIAA

-131 AAITTTLLTFTK
+131 AAITTALLTFTK

-160 LFNYTFPKFGR
+160 LFNYTFPKLGR
-171 KVKFVNSSRPEEFKK
+171 IVKFVDSSSPEEFKN
-186 AISGKTK
+186 AISGNTK

-212 LAGIAHEAGIP
+212 LAEIAHEAGIP
-223 LIVDNTVSPLILRPI
+223 LVVDNTVSPLILRPI
-238 DHGVD
+238 EYGVD

-251 FIGGHGTSIGGV
+251 FIGGHGTSVGGV

-284 PGYHGLQYK
+284 PGYHGLKYK

-299 AFIAKARVQFM
+299 AFITKARVQFI

-315 CISPFNSFLFTLGL
+315 CISPFNSFLFILGL

-338 HCDNALEIAKFLE
+338 HCDNALEVAKFLE

-388 IKGGISACKN
+388 IKGGASECKK
-398 FIENLEVF
+398 FIEGLEVF

-431 EEEQLACGVT
+431 KEEQAACGVT

-451 EDSKDLIFDIEQALS
+451 EDEKDLISDIEQALS